1 MSIAASVLVCALSM
15 LGRSER
21 HFHPIK
27 LVDAVALG
35 GSPTAEAYVT
45 RGPDTINIVTTSG
58 VFREAMKSSHP
69 CSKREAIGKI
79 ASMLVH
85 EEWHLRHGADERGA
99 YQAQLT
105 ALQVLGFDEH
115 SMVYFGVKKAML
127 RVVAAPP
134 RVVEATPR
142 IVAATAQPAG

>member
-27 LVDAVALG
+27 FVDAVAPG
-35 GSPTAEAYVT
+35 GSPTAEAFVT
-45 RGPDTINIVTTSG
+45 RGPDTINVVTTSG
-58 VFREAMKSSHP
+58 VFREATRSSRP
-69 CSKREAIGKI
+69 CSDRAVIAKI
-79 ASMLVH
+79 ASLIVH

-105 ALQVLGFDEH
+105 MLHALGFDEH
-115 SMVYFGVKKAML
+115 SGVYFGVKKAML
-127 RVVAAPP
+127 RVVAA
-134 RVVEATPR
+134 
-142 IVAATAQPAG
+142 TAQLASR